1 MQKEIV
7 ETMYEDE
14 RQYNS
19 VKEISKRILKWTA
32 KNLKFL
38 FVPASR
44 IEDLTIKEFNYE
56 LKRSKRKFIRRFK
69 SVLTIVGISL
79 VFFIATLAV
88 FPHWLA
94 PYTFQDALG
103 MFTGSWGPP
112 SPANL
117 LGKTKFGRDVLTR
130 LIFGARTSLTVALPA
145 ISFSV
150 VFGVMIGVIAA
161 YYGGWVDAVIMRIID
176 VFLAFPSLILALVFI
191 AVLGNVLGTGP
202 RIDYIMLA
210 WGLLGIPYYSRL
222 IRGNVLQAKELPYIQ
237 AARVSGAGNSRIMF
251 RHILP
256 NVIQPIIIS
265 VTFDIGGVILSLAGL
280 SFLGFSDMRM
290 IDWGNEIAEGRQFL
304 YIAPWASLWPG
315 LFILLSVLGFMLLG
329 DGLRDALDPRLKN
342 L

>member
-7 ETMYEDE
+7 ETMYREE
-14 RQYNS
+14 GQHNS

-44 IEDLTIKEFNYE
+44 IDELTIREFNYE

-69 SVLTIVGISL
+69 SVLTIVGILL

-88 FPHWLA
+88 FPHWIA
-94 PYTFQDALG
+94 PYTFQEALG

-145 ISFSV
+145 IASSV
-150 VFGVMIGVIAA
+150 IFGVMIGVIAA
-161 YYGGWVDAVIMRIID
+161 YYGGWIDAVIMRIID
-176 VFLAFPSLILALVFI
+176 IFLAFPSLILALVFI
-191 AVLGNVLGTGP
+191 AVLGNIFNTGP
-202 RIDYIMLA
+202 KIDYIILA
-210 WGLLGIPYYSRL
+210 WGILGIPYYSRL

-237 AARVSGAGNSRIMF
+237 AARVSGAGNLRIMF
-251 RHILP
+251 KHILP

-280 SFLGFSDMRM
+280 SFLGFSDYRM
-290 IDWGNEIAEGRQFL
+290 IDWGNEISEGRQYL

-315 LFILLSVLGFMLLG
+315 LFILLAVLGFMLLG

>member
-56 LKRSKRKFIRRFK
+56 MKRSKRKFIRRFK